1 MCSTI
6 YSYFMGVFHMINQK
20 CFKICL
26 TFGNRL
32 SSDEDG
38 KVVENVG
45 HFLQVVRSLKFGS
58 VLFE

>member
-1 MCSTI
+1 
-6 YSYFMGVFHMINQK
+6 MGVFHMINRK

-26 TFGNRL
+26 IFGNRP